1 MTQMRNEALAEWL
14 SKNGVTYLAKRL
26 GISQPAVSQWKK
38 VPPAR
43 VRQVEDITKIS
54 RFVLRPDI
62 FGTK

>member
-1 MTQMRNEALAEWL
+1 MTQMRNEELAEWL

-26 GISQPAVSQWKK
+26 GISQPAVSQWKQ

-43 VRQVEDITKIS
+43 VREIERVTGIS